1 MWEFDCNC
9 NVFKESCIESIP
21 DYSMSFVA
29 TSQDNYL
36 IVAPDTLHFYS
47 YDHDCA
53 ICVHI
58 FDGTSWIILRYDPI
72 LLGSNEKCISIIG
85 NHIIYEVKF
94 RQEFDD
100 EETVTCIHKAPLLL
114 GECEDSLSS
123 TILKWERMHV
133 KEISD
138 TYICGYRGQRSLL
151 LVNNQLFLATSQ
163 GMILTTFIQP
173 AIGAIWKFVDS
184 DISFRQAPHIV
195 GLPNGELLMVGV
207 VVQDDNCKSQL
218 DIIKIHCKGMMIII
232 VL

>member
-1 MWEFDCNC
+1 MKYSITHNEWSKISVPSEIYASYSVLTTYLSKLLLISGQNGTVWEFDCNR

-58 FDGTSWIILRYDPI
+58 FDGTSWIILQYDPI

-94 RQEFDD
+94 
-100 EETVTCIHKAPLLL
+100 
-114 GECEDSLSS
+114 
-123 TILKWERMHV
+123 
-133 KEISD
+133 
-138 TYICGYRGQRSLL
+138 
-151 LVNNQLFLATSQ
+151 
-163 GMILTTFIQP
+163 
-173 AIGAIWKFVDS
+173 
-184 DISFRQAPHIV
+184 
-195 GLPNGELLMVGV
+195 
-207 VVQDDNCKSQL
+207 
-218 DIIKIHCKGMMIII
+218 
-232 VL
+232 